1 MAAKRTRQSDDLSQC
16 PCAGQN
22 LDRFIQPAVLAVLVE
37 GALHGY
43 RIVQRLGE
51 MPMFHGDM
59 PDTTGVYRYLKS
71 LERRGMVTSSW
82 NLSESG
88 PAKKLFSL
96 TPAGR
101 QCLRRWD
108 QTLEEYRRQVGH
120 LAKQIHHASRSP
132 SPSRSCTCGKK

>member
-1 MAAKRTRQSDDLSQC
+1 MATREKRRFEDPSKC

-22 LDRFIQPAVLAVLVE
+22 LDKFVQPAVLSVLVE

-51 MPMFHGDM
+51 MPMFHGDK
-59 PDTTGVYRYLKS
+59 PDTTGVYRYLKA
-71 LERRGMVTSSW
+71 LEERGMVTSAW
-82 NLSESG
+82 NLSGSG

-101 QCLRRWD
+101 KCLRRWAE
-108 QTLEEYRRQVGH
+108 TLEEYYHQIGQLAQQVR
-120 LAKQIHHASRSP
+120 HASK
-132 SPSRSCTCGKK
+132 SPSRSRPCACSRK